1 MNNRPLM
8 RPRDVTRIRRGWLS
22 GLVVGATAGFA
33 SLEIP
38 PLGWLL
44 LVAFAVPVAIGGPRI
59 ASIGG
64 LLVGVDGIWIVL
76 LGRVALACR
85 AVGDELGCHAPD
97 LAPWLMAGG
106 GMFAIGLTLTI
117 VAAIRSR
124 TARSFHP

>member
-1 MNNRPLM
+1 M
-8 RPRDVTRIRRGWLS
+8 TRTRRGWLS

-44 LVAFAVPVAIGGPRI
+44 LIAFAVPVAIDGPRI

-64 LLVGVDGIWIVL
+64 LLVGVGGTWIVL
-76 LGRVALACR
+76 LGRVALTCQ
-85 AVGDELGCHAPD
+85 AVGDELGCRAPD
-97 LAPWLMAGG
+97 LAPWLLAGT

-124 TARSFHP
+124 TTGLVHP